1 MTRIASPGPASAY
14 GARPVS
20 IDIARGRGLVETKE
34 AHQTESPITGTTLPV
49 PHQVVADRLSLAHWP
64 PGHQIV
70 VCSLAGGAGRTTLAG
85 LLATV
90 LAELPFAHIRQPM
103 AVVEAAPRT
112 LGSTSHRWDLVDLPE
127 PGLATSTRSGAW
139 AFTAGQSSLRRKDFS
154 VVAVDAPAGMP
165 SDLSCIEDDRSASLL
180 LVTRPDRASLAEAAE
195 ALVWMHDRSLVSRT
209 RVVVVINRGVGQPDR
224 SSRAAATALGIRC
237 AAVNSLPFSS
247 TLGPGR
253 ALPSG
258 RDLPVRV
265 RRVVSHVALD
275 LWSASV
281 DRRSVPPRIN
291 G

>member
-1 MTRIASPGPASAY
+1 MTTTGSLGPSSGY
-14 GARPVS
+14 GARHVS
-20 IDIARGRGLVETKE
+20 VDTVRGRSLVEAKV
-34 AHQTESPITGTTLPV
+34 AQQTESPITGTTLP

-64 PGHQIV
+64 SGHQMA
-70 VCSLAGGAGRTTLAG
+70 VCSLSGGTGRTTLAG

-90 LAELPFAHIRQPM
+90 LAELPFAHIWPPI
-103 AVVEAAPRT
+103 AVIETSPRT
-112 LGSTSHRWDLVDLPE
+112 LGSTPHRWDLVDMPE
-127 PGLATSTRSGAW
+127 PGVATSTRSGAW

-154 VVAVDAPAGMP
+154 VVIVDAPAGMP
-165 SDLSCIEDDRSASLL
+165 SDLSCIEGDPCASLL

-224 SSRAAATALGIRC
+224 GSRAAATALGIRC
-237 AAVNSLPFSS
+237 AAVHNLPFSS

-265 RRVVSHVALD
+265 RRAVSQVALD
-275 LWSASV
+275 LWSASM
-281 DRRSVPPRIN
+281 DRRSAPRIR